1 MKKTVFFLLL
11 LAGSGFFPGLSA
23 QTLKIYQIDV
33 EQADAALIITPNG
46 KSLLI
51 DSGTGGLSDRI
62 EALFEQEEISEID
75 AFVCTHYDTDHL
87 GAIDKLVKSGW
98 QVHSAYDRGYKTGEY
113 NSRKTSREFKDYQK
127 ALGYRAE
134 RLDPGDVID
143 LDGQVIITCIASG
156 GRITGSGQ
164 AKRGDD
170 ENDKS
175 IALLIRYGDFL
186 FFTGGDLAF
195 DTEGKIAEHDLVTD
209 VDVYKAD
216 HHGSATSSDPDFMRD
231 LNPSVILIS
240 NGSNKTY
247 QHPRKVTLQR
257 YETLPSAPIVL
268 QTNKFI
274 RERAQDTLAGNV
286 PDQYIADPETV
297 DPDGTILVEVDLAL
311 NQYVVKYR
319 DRELEFAV
327 KERE

>member
-134 RLDPGDVID
+134 RLDPGYLID
-143 LDGQVIITCIASG
+143 LD
-156 GRITGSGQ
+156 
-164 AKRGDD
+164 
-170 ENDKS
+170 
-175 IALLIRYGDFL
+175 
-186 FFTGGDLAF
+186 
-195 DTEGKIAEHDLVTD
+195 
-209 VDVYKAD
+209 
-216 HHGSATSSDPDFMRD
+216 
-231 LNPSVILIS
+231 
-240 NGSNKTY
+240 
-247 QHPRKVTLQR
+247 
-257 YETLPSAPIVL
+257 
-268 QTNKFI
+268 
-274 RERAQDTLAGNV
+274 
-286 PDQYIADPETV
+286 
-297 DPDGTILVEVDLAL
+297 
-311 NQYVVKYR
+311 
-319 DRELEFAV
+319 
-327 KERE
+327 